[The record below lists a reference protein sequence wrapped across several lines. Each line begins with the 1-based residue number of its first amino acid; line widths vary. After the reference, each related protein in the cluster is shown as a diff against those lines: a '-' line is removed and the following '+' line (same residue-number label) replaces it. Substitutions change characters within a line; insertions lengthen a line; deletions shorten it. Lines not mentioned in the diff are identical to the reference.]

1 MNCENWWNGLDEEQR
16 VHVFRL
22 IPLRSSEQMAVF
34 SSRRWHELHG
44 WMRDDLRKL
53 YSAPGLVGKFDL
65 VSYFR
70 AQERLGR
77 GQCVHGV
84 LYFVLSE
91 ADRES
96 FPELG
101 QSYGIALEELPTAD
115 SQAQHW
121 LIPNEAAYDE
131 EVLLALSSVG
141 LFTPDET
148 AQQ

>member
-1 MNCENWWNGLDEEQR
+1 MNCENWWNGLNAEQR
-16 VHVFRL
+16 VHVFRH
-22 IPLRSSEQMAVF
+22 IPLRSSEQMTVF

-53 YSAPGLVGKFDL
+53 YGVPGLVGQADL

-70 AQERLGR
+70 AQQRLGR
-77 GQCVHGV
+77 SQCLHGV

-101 QSYGIALEELPTAD
+101 QSYGIALQELPTTD
-115 SQAQHW
+115 GQAQHW